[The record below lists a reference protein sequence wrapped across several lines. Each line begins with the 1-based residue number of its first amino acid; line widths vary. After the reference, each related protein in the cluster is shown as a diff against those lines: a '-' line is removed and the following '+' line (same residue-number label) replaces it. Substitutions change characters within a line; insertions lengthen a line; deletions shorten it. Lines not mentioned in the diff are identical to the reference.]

1 MHKNTEKCLSVAGLC
16 VATLGIALA
25 VRIIATFLM
34 VCFAGFNFKEK
45 VFVSLAWIPK
55 ATVQVNSPTLL

>member
-1 MHKNTEKCLSVAGLC
+1 MAI
-16 VATLGIALA
+16 LGIALV

-55 ATVQVNSPTLL
+55 ATVQVNSPTSL